1 MKRATVLGIGWCLVA
16 ILFGACANTNTKKTV
31 ESATKRAAP
40 IGSLGA
46 LSYQQPV
53 LGKSISLDFDDDTT
67 LYNDGGSDRPVQGIR
82 LPDAKAELVVKIV
95 TYRQGTVEEPAIFYP
110 EVRVLDAAF
119 QLTKVLPHNG
129 YVYRAG
135 SKSFLEGTFFLKGPS
150 GNEHYLVVT
159 NREIADSDLKVAQT
173 NVTESHLVAPGFA
186 LWTVHT
192 GTSTPPTKMIA
203 HTEGEVTVT
212 ISEYALKTIDQKN

>member
-1 MKRATVLGIGWCLVA
+1 MKRVIGSVIGWCLVA
-16 ILFGACANTNTKKTV
+16 VLFGACANTSTKKTV
-31 ESATKRAAP
+31 ESATKRAVP
-40 IGSLGA
+40 TETLSE

-67 LYNDGGSDRPVQGIR
+67 LYRDGGSDRPVHGIR
-82 LPDAKAELVVKIV
+82 LPDAKGELVLKIV

-110 EVRVLDAAF
+110 EVRVLDATF
-119 QLTKVLPHNG
+119 QMTKVLPYNS
-129 YVYRAG
+129 YVFRAG

-150 GNEHYLVVT
+150 ANEHYLVIT
-159 NREIADSDLKVAQT
+159 NREIADSDLKVTQT
-173 NVTESHLVAPGFA
+173 NVTESHLIAPGFA

-192 GTSTPPTKMIA
+192 GTSTAPTKMIA

-212 ISEYALKTIDQKN
+212 ISEYVLKSIDQKN